1 MFRVERIN
9 KMTIRIFRLT
19 GLVAV
24 GLVAAGLGSAAD
36 LQSMTGI
43 ARRDVYRDSQTT
55 TTGIAVSVSVPTS
68 QAVPL
73 EGQNLRQSD
82 TALAEQLR
90 AGLRADL
97 HAGLRSDVRAA
108 VRADLHAGLRN
119 GVRAAV
125 RADLHAG
132 LRNDVRA
139 AVRADLHADL
149 RSDVRAAVRADLH
162 AGLRNQ

>member
-90 AGLRADL
+90 AGLRAVQAAPSATMTSTVIQAIVNTWRRTTRRSKSGA
-97 HAGLRSDVRAA
+97 AGAA
-108 VRADLHAGLRN
+108 VVAI
-119 GVRAAV
+119 
-125 RADLHAG
+125 
-132 LRNDVRA
+132 
-139 AVRADLHADL
+139 
-149 RSDVRAAVRADLH
+149 
-162 AGLRNQ
+162 